1 MLQYD
6 AEGWARLCRGLRGAG
21 DLELR
26 LTNAGYYRL
35 DVSSYQLSLLLLL
48 VVVVV
53 VVVVLV
59 VVLVLL
65 SAVCCLSCAGR
76 TGNMLLVWSWR

>member
-1 MLQYD
+1 VLQYD
-6 AEGWARLCRGLRGAG
+6 AEGWARLCRGLCGAG

-35 DVSSYQLSLLLLL
+35 DVSSYQLSLLLL

>member
-1 MLQYD
+1 
-6 AEGWARLCRGLRGAG
+6 
-21 DLELR
+21 
-26 LTNAGYYRL
+26 
-35 DVSSYQLSLLLLL
+35 VSSYQLSLLLL
-48 VVVVV
+48 VV